1 MHFLFHFFHPYVAA
15 LVAVFLIDCLTC
27 VNSDNMY
34 VPRGVHAKKK
44 YC

>member
-1 MHFLFHFFHPYVAA
+1 MHFLFHPYVAA
-15 LVAVFLIDCLTC
+15 LVAVFLIDCLTR

-34 VPRGVHAKKK
+34 VTRGVHTKIPK

>member
-34 VPRGVHAKKK
+34 VPRGVHTKKK